1 MPLSIFLVQNRFGPG
16 PKMIFSQLRFTFN
29 HPKKPKMILDLMK
42 DWGIRRVR
50 KISDMICDKNSF
62 FKGDK
67 KIFSVN

>member
-1 MPLSIFLVQNRFGPG
+1 
-16 PKMIFSQLRFTFN
+16 MIFSQLRFTFN
-29 HPKKPKMILDLMK
+29 HPQKKPKLILDLMK